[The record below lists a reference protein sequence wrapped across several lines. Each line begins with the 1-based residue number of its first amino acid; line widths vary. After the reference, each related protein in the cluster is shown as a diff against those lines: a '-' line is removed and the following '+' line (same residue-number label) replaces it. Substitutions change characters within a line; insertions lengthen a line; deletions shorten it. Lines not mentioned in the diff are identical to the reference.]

1 MFSILVFDKL
11 KKEITLVTDHFG
23 QKQLY
28 YYLDKNNNVRAI
40 SSEIKPLLEI
50 YKVTEQKINYGRR
63 EIEGGIE
70 KNPQD

>member
-1 MFSILVFDKL
+1 MNSTYILTTKDETHPPINKIEAPNLTEAIILLAKIKRLNPDK
-11 KKEITLVTDHFG
+11 
-23 QKQLY
+23 
-28 YYLDKNNNVRAI
+28 
-40 SSEIKPLLEI
+40 LLEI

>member
-1 MFSILVFDKL
+1 MNSIYLLTDKTNNEVITKVDAPNLTEAIILLSKVKQLDPDKL
-11 KKEITLVTDHFG
+11 L
-23 QKQLY
+23 
-28 YYLDKNNNVRAI
+28 N
-40 SSEIKPLLEI
+40 I

>member
-1 MFSILVFDKL
+1 MNSVYILTNKNNTEVINKIEAPSLTEAVILLAKIKQLDPDKL
-11 KKEITLVTDHFG
+11 L
-23 QKQLY
+23 
-28 YYLDKNNNVRAI
+28 N
-40 SSEIKPLLEI
+40 I

>member
-1 MFSILVFDKL
+1 MNSVYILTNKNNTEVINKIEASSLTEAVILLAKIKQLDPDKL
-11 KKEITLVTDHFG
+11 L
-23 QKQLY
+23 
-28 YYLDKNNNVRAI
+28 N
-40 SSEIKPLLEI
+40 I